1 MCCLKFI
8 MQITMDRQSKTAIK
22 TQYIHNTEFK
32 YRMYFTSRVAEI
44 DIQKKKKERKWV
56 KRVAAKARATYRVF
70 VTSRS
75 VWTIPSLLLGCS
87 RGLRSRLQK
96 SSLLQHSMTKVVF
109 RESLVM
115 QKMRGSGCDGGRCLS
130 THLQADFAPVS
141 KNEVR
146 SIRDSAHDAFASRH
160 EISREFVS
168 CGFKAKTQMGIR
180 SLGSMTKRN

>member
-1 MCCLKFI
+1 MQLKPVPP
-8 MQITMDRQSKTAIK
+8 A
-22 TQYIHNTEFK
+22 EF
-32 YRMYFTSRVAEI
+32 
-44 DIQKKKKERKWV
+44 
-56 KRVAAKARATYRVF
+56 F

-141 KNEVR
+141 ENEVR
-146 SIRDSAHDAFASRH
+146 KTRDSARARVRRARITLGTRYQGD
-160 EISREFVS
+160 S
-168 CGFKAKTQMGIR
+168 CGFKAKTQTGIR
-180 SLGSMTKRN
+180 SLGSMTKRD